1 MHMANELLSVPV
13 AVGGFALS
21 GVWLAAVCHKVK
33 NGAVG
38 SNAALM
44 GIMGAFIFAA
54 QMVNFKLPI
63 MPGTSGHLVGAVLLS
78 IILGPHLAMITLSS
92 VVIIQ
97 CLIFQDGGILALG
110 CNILNMVIVPVY
122 IGHFIYKNMTAGN
135 SSRGRLY
142 LASIIASVTAL
153 EAGAILVPFEVELSG
168 VLSIPVLSFLA
179 TMAGVH
185 LLVGIMEGLIT
196 AAVLVYIMSVR
207 PQVIGFSGNGS
218 SLSPKSF
225 ATVIMIITVVV
236 AGGVSLI
243 ASDKPDGLEWSY
255 AERPDQK
262 DFKPIIENDDIVI
275 AKADVFQAKYSFLP
289 DYAARTAVV
298 GNVNEISD
306 ESHGW
311 RSFAGVCGALITMA
325 LIGAVSWFLR
335 RKAAA
340 VR

>member
-21 GVWLAAVCHKVK
+21 GVWLAAVCRKVK
-33 NGAVG
+33 NGAAH

-54 QMVNFKLPI
+54 QMVNFKLPL

-122 IGHFIYKNMTAGN
+122 IGHFIYMKITAG
-135 SSRGRLY
+135 STDRWRLY
-142 LASIIASVTAL
+142 FASVVASVAAL
-153 EAGAILVPFEVELSG
+153 EAGAVLVPFQVELSG
-168 VLSIPVLSFLA
+168 VLAIPMFSFLA

-185 LLVGIMEGLIT
+185 LLIGTIEGLIT
-196 AAVLVYIMSVR
+196 AAVLFYVAGVR
-207 PQVIGFSGNGS
+207 PQVVGLKADDSA
-218 SLSPKSF
+218 LSAKAF
-225 ATVIMIITVVV
+225 AAVLLIITVII
-236 AGGVSLI
+236 AGGLSLM

-255 AERPDQK
+255 AERPERQ
-262 DFKPIIENDDIVI
+262 DFEPVVENDGEAVAAMD
-275 AKADVFQAKYSFLP
+275 AFQAKYSILP
-289 DYAARTAVV
+289 DYSARTSAM
-298 GNVNEISD
+298 GNVNE
-306 ESHGW
+306 ESQTAKGW
-311 RSFAGVCGALITMA
+311 TSFAGVCGAFITMA
-325 LIGAVSWFLR
+325 SIGAVSWFLR
-335 RKAAA
+335 KKAA